1 MLFIFK
7 IRTSFNVDQQDHI
20 FEVNLT
26 LVATLQL
33 SVLEAYL
40 NGNVEEVP
48 NAIVNMFNII
58 LMEKSGVK

>member
-1 MLFIFK
+1 MLFVFK

-26 LVATLQL
+26 QVATLQL

-58 LMEKSGVK
+58 LMEISGVK